1 METGRLAAERG
12 RWSGWRCYVNPF
24 TERVFV
30 FIPVEEAGLCMSELL

>member
-12 RWSGWRCYVNPF
+12 RWSGWRCYVNPL
-24 TERVFV
+24 RNVSL